1 MKQFFK
7 SIGFKILVGIA
18 LVLVGV
24 MIYVAATGGFSSWP
38 ANLGGSVLS
47 PLQSAFSSVGEAIG
61 NVFSVITDGS
71 ELQQKNEQLQQEI
84 NDLRDQMVDYDEMKH
99 RYEELVKYL
108 ELKERHPDYKFA
120 DAKVISRDPADN
132 YGSFVINAGTTAGI
146 AAGDPVITAE
156 GLVGVVSEVSL
167 NWAKVST
174 ILDPSVH
181 VGAYVSRTQDTGTT
195 GGTVRLAQENRL
207 QLNYLERDAGATV
220 GDFVVTAGG
229 NSQYPK
235 DLKIGRITEVLPS
248 SDGLSMTALV
258 EPFADVQHAG
268 NVLVITDFTNG

>member
-7 SIGFKILVGIA
+7 SIAFKILIGIA

-24 MIYVAATGGFSSWP
+24 MFYAVAAGGFSGWP
-38 ANLGGSVLS
+38 ANISGSILA
-47 PLQSAFSSVGEAIG
+47 PIQSAFSSVGEAIG

-71 ELQQKNEQLQQEI
+71 ELQQKNEALQQEI

-108 ELKERHPDYKFA
+108 ELKEHHPDYKFA

-167 NWAKVST
+167 SWAKVST
-174 ILDPSVH
+174 ILDASVH

-235 DLKIGRITEVLPS
+235 DLKIGRITEVTPS
-248 SDGLSMTALV
+248 SDGLSMTALI
-258 EPFADVQHAG
+258 EPFADIQHTG
-268 NVLVITDFTNG
+268 NVLVITEFTNG